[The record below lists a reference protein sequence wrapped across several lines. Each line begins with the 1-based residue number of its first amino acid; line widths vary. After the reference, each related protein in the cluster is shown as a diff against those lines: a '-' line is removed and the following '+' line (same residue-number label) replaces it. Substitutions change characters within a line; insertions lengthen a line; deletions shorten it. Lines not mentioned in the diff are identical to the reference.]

1 MTTVKPEAGAT
12 YADATAP
19 VAARVS
25 DLLAR
30 MTREEK
36 LAQLGSTWAFRV
48 LEGGRFSAERARP
61 ILGHGLG
68 HVTRV
73 AGATSL
79 KAAQVARAANAIQRF
94 LLTET
99 RLGIPAIVH
108 EEVCSGVMAREATI
122 FPQAIG
128 VASTWAPELNRQL
141 ADAVRAQMRA
151 MGSHQGLSPVLDVV
165 RDPRWGRTEETYGE
179 DPYLVARMGVAFVRG
194 LQGADLTDG
203 VLATAKHFVGYGA
216 SEGGLNWAP
225 AHLPPRLL
233 REVYLYP
240 FEAAVREG
248 GLQSVM
254 AGYHELDGIPCHA
267 NPELL
272 GDILRGQ
279 WGFVGSVVSDYFAVN
294 DLHSYHHF
302 AQDEQ
307 QAAMLALSAGVD
319 VELPA
324 TDAYADALTH
334 ALDAGQISE
343 ARLDEAVSRVLRHKF
358 ELGLFE
364 DPYVDEGAVLTTV
377 NAERHRDVALEIA
390 RRSLVLLKNDGVL
403 PLLDGAGEVALIGP
417 NADDARHLLGDYSF
431 AAHIEA
437 LTEAR
442 ERRGLLG
449 EMMTIP
455 DDLEIDEST
464 DGVPTVRDELAARLG
479 DRLRYLP
486 GCDVV
491 DPSTDGFAAAVAAAA
506 AADVAVLVL
515 GDRSGLTP
523 RATTGESRDRSSLD
537 LPGVQEDLVR
547 AVVATG
553 TPVVAVLVAGRP
565 VGSDFLHEKCA
576 AVLMA
581 WLPGETGA
589 RAIAE
594 VLLGEVNPSGKLP
607 ISYPRTVGQIPVFYG
622 HKVSGGRSH
631 WHGDYVDSPVGP
643 RYAFG
648 HGLGYAPFTID
659 RVAVEA
665 AEVRA
670 GDSIGVEVTVTN
682 TGGRAGEEVV
692 QLYVRDPQAT
702 VTRPVLELKG
712 FARVSAAAGQR
723 AAVRFELPTGQL
735 GFYDRDMNYT
745 VEPGEIE
752 VYVGFSAHD
761 RTLAGS
767 FVIHADANRPVTP
780 KAYTGTAE
788 VRHLSGEAVAP
799 ALGGDGGGPAPAV
812 GRV

>member
-1 MTTVKPEAGAT
+1 MTIVRPET
-12 YADATAP
+12 DAVVGPETDAIYHDSTAP
-19 VAARVS
+19 VEERVA

-36 LAQLGSTWAFRV
+36 LAQLGSTWAFS
-48 LEGGRFSAERARP
+48 LLDSGRFSAQRAQG
-61 ILGHGLG
+61 ILRHGLG
-68 HVTRV
+68 HVTRI
-73 AGATSL
+73 AGATSM
-79 KAAQVARAANAIQRF
+79 KATEVAAAANAIQRF
-94 LLTET
+94 LVTRT

-128 VASTWAPELNRQL
+128 VASTWAPELNRRL
-141 ADAVRAQMRA
+141 ADAVRVRMRA

-165 RDPRWGRTEETYGE
+165 RDPRWGRTEESYGE
-179 DPYLVARMGVAFVRG
+179 DPYLVARMGVAFIQG
-194 LQGADLTDG
+194 LQGPSLAEG
-203 VLATAKHFVGYGA
+203 VIATAKHFVGYGA

-233 REVYLYP
+233 REVYLHP

-267 NPELL
+267 NRELL
-272 GDILRGQ
+272 VDILRGE
-279 WGFVGSVVSDYFAVN
+279 WGFAGSVVSDYFGVD

-302 AQDEQ
+302 APDQ
-307 QAAMLALSAGVD
+307 QRAAALALTAGTD

-324 TDAYADALTH
+324 TDAYADALAR
-334 ALDAGQISE
+334 ALDAGEVSE
-343 ARLDEAVSRVLRHKF
+343 DRLDEAVSRVLRHKF
-358 ELGLFE
+358 DLGLFE
-364 DPYVDEGAVLTTV
+364 NPYVDEAVAVVGVT
-377 NAERHRDVALEIA
+377 AQRHREVALEAA
-390 RRSLVLLKNDGVL
+390 RCSLVLLKNDGVL
-403 PLLDGAGEVALIGP
+403 PLRPGAGTVALIGP

-437 LTEAR
+437 LVEAR

-449 EMMTIP
+449 QLMTIP
-455 DDLEIDEST
+455 DDLEIDQST
-464 DGVPTVRDELAARLG
+464 DGIPTVRDELATRLG
-479 DRLRYLP
+479 ERLRYAP

-491 DPSTDGFAAAVAAAA
+491 DPSTDGFDAAVAAAA
-506 AADVAVLVL
+506 AAEVAVLVL

-523 RATTGESRDRSSLD
+523 RDTTGESRDRSSLD

-565 VGSDFLHEKCA
+565 VGGDFLHERCA

-607 ISYPRTVGQIPVFYG
+607 ISYPRTVGQLPVFYG
-622 HKVSGGRSH
+622 HKISGGRSH
-631 WHGDYVDSPVGP
+631 WHGDYVDSPVSP
-643 RYAFG
+643 RYCFG
-648 HGLGYAPFTID
+648 HGLGYAPFTIEGATLD
-659 RVAVEA
+659 RTEVPAGGSVA
-665 AEVRA
+665 
-670 GDSIGVEVTVTN
+670 VEVTVAN
-682 TGGRAGEEVV
+682 TGDRAGEEVV
-692 QLYVRDPQAT
+692 QLYIRDPQAT

-712 FARVSAAAGQR
+712 FARVAAGPGQR
-723 AAVRFELPTGQL
+723 LAVRFDLPTGQL
-735 GFYDRDMNYT
+735 GFYDRDMSYT
-745 VEPGEIE
+745 VESGKIE
-752 VYVGFSAHD
+752 VYVGFSAD
-761 RTLAGS
+761 TRTLAGT
-767 FVIHADANRPVTP
+767 FDVT
-780 KAYTGTAE
+780 
-788 VRHLSGEAVAP
+788 
-799 ALGGDGGGPAPAV
+799 DGGGSGYQKAYSGTTSVRELRGDSFHRDTVDGNAT
-812 GRV
+812 

>member
-1 MTTVKPEAGAT
+1 MRRESEAIYIDPA
-12 YADATAP
+12 AP
-19 VAARVS
+19 VGERVA

-36 LAQLGSTWAFRV
+36 LAQLGSAWAFS
-48 LEGGRFSAERARP
+48 LIEGGHYSAERARTV
-61 ILGHGLG
+61 LRHGLG

-79 KAAQVARAANAIQRF
+79 KAAQVARVANAIQRF
-94 LLTET
+94 LVTET

-108 EEVCSGVMAREATI
+108 EEVCSGVMAREATV

-128 VASTWAPELNRQL
+128 VASTWEPELNRLL
-141 ADAVRAQMRA
+141 ADAVRTQMRA

-179 DPYLVARMGVAFVRG
+179 DPYLVARMGAAFVRG
-194 LQGADLTDG
+194 LQGDSLAEG
-203 VLATAKHFVGYGA
+203 VIATAKHFVGYGA

-240 FEAAVREG
+240 FETAVREA

-267 NPELL
+267 NGELL
-272 GDILRGQ
+272 SDVLRGE
-279 WGFVGSVVSDYFAVN
+279 WGFTGTVVSDYFAVD

-302 AQDEQ
+302 AQDKRR
-307 QAAMLALSAGVD
+307 AAILALTAGTD

-324 TDAYADALTH
+324 TDAYADPLADALEV
-334 ALDAGQISE
+334 GE
-343 ARLDEAVSRVLRHKF
+343 VGEGELDEAVSRVLRHKF

-364 DPYVDEGAVLTTV
+364 NPYVDEAAVAVTV
-377 NAERHRDVALEIA
+377 NAERHQEVALEIA

-403 PLLDGAGEVALIGP
+403 PLRPGAGTVALIGP

-431 AAHIEA
+431 AAHVES
-437 LTEAR
+437 LMQAR
-442 ERRGLLG
+442 ERQGLLG
-449 EMMTIP
+449 QMMTIP
-455 DDLEIDEST
+455 DDLEIEEST
-464 DGVPTVRDELAARLG
+464 EGLPSVRDALMARLG
-479 DRLRYLP
+479 DRVRYAR
-486 GCDVV
+486 GCDVI
-491 DPSTDGFAAAVAAAA
+491 DTSKDGFDEAVAAAA

-515 GDRSGLTP
+515 GDRSGLTTQ
-523 RATTGESRDRSSLD
+523 ATTGESRDRSSLE

-565 VGSDFLHEKCA
+565 VGGDFLHEECA

-581 WLPGETGA
+581 WLPGQTGA
-589 RAIAE
+589 QAIAE

-607 ISYPRTVGQIPVFYG
+607 ISYPRSVGQIPVFYG

-631 WHGDYVDSPVGP
+631 WHGDYVDSPVSP
-643 RYAFG
+643 RYCFG
-648 HGLGYAPFTID
+648 HGLGYAPFVIEQATLD
-659 RVAVEA
+659 RTEVTAGEGVA
-665 AEVRA
+665 
-670 GDSIGVEVTVTN
+670 VEVTVAN
-682 TGGRAGEEVV
+682 TGDRAGEEVV
-692 QLYVRDPQAT
+692 QLYIRDPEAT

-712 FARVSAAAGQR
+712 FARVSVAPGRR
-723 AAVRFELPTGQL
+723 AAVRFHVPTGQL
-735 GFYDRDMNYT
+735 GFYGRDMTYT
-745 VEPGEIE
+745 VETGHID
-752 VYVGFSAHD
+752 VYVGFSSDAHTHVGAFTVTGDAD
-761 RTLAGS
+761 RPQ
-767 FVIHADANRPVTP
+767 VQKV
-780 KAYTGTAE
+780 YTGTAG
-788 VRHLSGEAVAP
+788 VGELP
-799 ALGGDGGGPAPAV
+799 
-812 GRV
+812 

>member
-1 MTTVKPEAGAT
+1 MTSVEPAIEAT
-12 YADATAP
+12 YADANAP
-19 VAARVS
+19 VDERVA

-36 LAQLGSTWAFRV
+36 LAQLGSTWAFTL
-48 LEGGRFSAERARP
+48 LESGRFAPQRARSV
-61 ILGHGLG
+61 LAHGLG

-79 KAAQVARAANAIQRF
+79 KAAEVARAANAIQRF
-94 LLTET
+94 LVTET

-128 VASTWAPELNRQL
+128 VASTWEPELNRQM

-151 MGSHQGLSPVLDVV
+151 MGSHQGLSPVLDVA

-179 DPYLVARMGVAFVRG
+179 DPYLVSRMGVAFVRG

-254 AGYHELDGIPCHA
+254 AGYHELDGVPCHA
-267 NPELL
+267 NQELL
-272 GDILRGQ
+272 ADVLRGQ
-279 WGFVGSVVSDYFAVN
+279 WGFTGSVVSDYFAVN
-294 DLHSYHHF
+294 DLHTYHHF
-302 AQDEQ
+302 APDKQ
-307 QAAMLALSAGVD
+307 QAAAVGLGAGVD

-324 TDAYADALTH
+324 TDAYADALSR
-334 ALDAGQISE
+334 ALDAGEVSE
-343 ARLDEAVSRVLRHKF
+343 AHLDEAVSRVLRHKV

-364 DPYVDEGAVLTTV
+364 NPYVDEDAATTTV

-403 PLLDGAGEVALIGP
+403 PLLAEAGTVALIGP
-417 NADDARHLLGDYSF
+417 NADNARHLLGDYSF
-431 AAHIEA
+431 VAHIEA
-437 LTEAR
+437 LIAAR
-442 ERRGLLG
+442 KRRGLLG

-455 DDLEIDEST
+455 DDLEIDESIG
-464 DGVPTVRDELAARLG
+464 GVPTVRDELAARFG
-479 DRLRYLP
+479 ERLRFAP
-486 GCDVV
+486 GCDVL
-491 DPSTDGFAAAVAAAA
+491 DPSTEGFAEAVAVAA

-515 GDRSGLTP
+515 GDRSGVTLGT
-523 RATTGESRDRSSLD
+523 TTGESRDRSSLD
-537 LPGVQEDLVR
+537 LPGVQEELVR

-565 VGSDFLHEKCA
+565 VGTDVLHEECA

-607 ISYPRTVGQIPVFYG
+607 ISYPRSVGQIPVFYG

-631 WHGDYVDSPVGP
+631 WHGDYVDSPVAP
-643 RYAFG
+643 RYVFG
-648 HGLGYAPFTID
+648 HGLGYTSFAID
-659 RVAVEA
+659 DAVVESA
-665 AEVRA
+665 QVRA
-670 GDSIGVEVTVTN
+670 GDSVEVEVTVTN
-682 TGGRAGEEVV
+682 TGQRAGEQVV

-702 VTRPVLELKG
+702 ITRPVLELKA
-712 FARVSAAAGQR
+712 FARVALPAGGR
-723 AAVRFELPTGQL
+723 VAVRFALPTGQL
-735 GFYDRDMNYT
+735 GFYDRRMAYA
-745 VEPGEIE
+745 VEAGQIE
-752 VYVGFSAHD
+752 VYVGFSAADH
-761 RTLAGS
+761 THAGT
-767 FVIHADANRPVTP
+767 FVITTDPGQPTP
-780 KAYTGTAE
+780 KVFTGTAE
-788 VRHLSGEAVAP
+788 VRQL
-799 ALGGDGGGPAPAV
+799 
-812 GRV
+812 

>member
-1 MTTVKPEAGAT
+1 MTTVEPAIEAT

-19 VAARVS
+19 VDERVS

-36 LAQLGSTWAFRV
+36 LAQLGSTWAFTL
-48 LEGGRFSAERARP
+48 LEGGRFAAERARP
-61 ILGHGLG
+61 ILRHGLG

-94 LLTET
+94 LVTET

-179 DPYLVARMGVAFVRG
+179 DPYLVSRMGVAFVRG
-194 LQGADLTDG
+194 LQGVDLADG

-254 AGYHELDGIPCHA
+254 AGYHELDGVPCHA
-267 NPELL
+267 NQELL
-272 GDILRGQ
+272 ADVLRGQ
-279 WGFVGSVVSDYFAVN
+279 WGFTGSVVSDYFAVN

-302 AQDEQ
+302 AQDKQ
-307 QAAMLALSAGVD
+307 QAATVGLGAGVD

-324 TDAYADALTH
+324 TDAYADALTR
-334 ALDAGQISE
+334 ALDAGEVSE
-343 ARLDEAVSRVLRHKF
+343 AQLDEAVSRVLRHKV

-364 DPYVDEGAVLTTV
+364 NPYVDEDAAATAA

-403 PLLDGAGEVALIGP
+403 PLLVGAGTVALIGP

-437 LTEAR
+437 LVEAR
-442 ERRGLLG
+442 KRRGLLG

-479 DRLRYLP
+479 DRLRFAQ
-486 GCDVV
+486 GCDVL
-491 DPSTDGFAAAVAAAA
+491 DPSTDGFADAVAAAA

-523 RATTGESRDRSSLD
+523 GATTGESRDRSSLD
-537 LPGVQEDLVR
+537 LPGVQEELVR

-565 VGSDFLHEKCA
+565 VGSDFLHEECD

-581 WLPGETGA
+581 WLPGETGGK
-589 RAIAE
+589 AIAE
-594 VLLGEVNPSGKLP
+594 VLLGEVNPSGRLP
-607 ISYPRTVGQIPVFYG
+607 ISYPRGVGQIPVFYG

-631 WHGDYVDSPVGP
+631 WHGDYVDSPVAP
-643 RYAFG
+643 RYVFG
-648 HGLGYAPFTID
+648 HGLGYTSFAID
-659 RVAVEA
+659 EATVES

-670 GDSIGVEVTVTN
+670 GGSVGVEVTVAN
-682 TGGRAGEEVV
+682 TGDRAGEQVV

-702 VTRPVLELKG
+702 ITRPVLELKA
-712 FARVSAAAGQR
+712 FARVAAAPGQR
-723 AAVRFELPTGQL
+723 VSVRFALPTGQL
-735 GFYDRDMNYT
+735 GFYDRSMAYA
-745 VEPGEIE
+745 VEAGQIE
-752 VYVGFSAHD
+752 VYVGFSAAD
-761 RTLAGS
+761 RTHAGT
-767 FVIHADANRPVTP
+767 FVITADPDRPTP
-780 KAYTGTAE
+780 KVFSGTAE
-788 VRHLSGEAVAP
+788 VRQL
-799 ALGGDGGGPAPAV
+799 
-812 GRV
+812 

>member
-1 MTTVKPEAGAT
+1 MTTVGPRTGAI
-12 YADATAP
+12 YADASAP
-19 VAARVS
+19 VQERVS

-36 LAQLGSTWAFRV
+36 LAQLGSTWAFAL
-48 LEGGRFSAERARP
+48 LESGRFSAERARP
-61 ILGHGLG
+61 VLRHGLG

-73 AGATSL
+73 AGATGL
-79 KAAQVARAANAIQRF
+79 RATQVARAANAIQRF
-94 LLTET
+94 LVTET

-128 VASTWAPELNRQL
+128 VASTWAPGLNQQL

-179 DPYLVARMGVAFVRG
+179 DPHLVARMGVAFVRG
-194 LQGADLTDG
+194 LQGADLADG

-216 SEGGLNWAP
+216 SEGALNWAP

-233 REVYLYP
+233 REVYLHP

-248 GLQSVM
+248 GLRSVM

-267 NPELL
+267 NAELL
-272 GDILRGQ
+272 SDILRRQ
-279 WGFVGSVVSDYFAVN
+279 WGFTGSVVSDYFAVD
-294 DLHSYHHF
+294 DLHSYHHL
-302 AQDEQ
+302 AADKQ
-307 QAAMLALSAGVD
+307 QAAVLGLAAGVD

-324 TDAYADALTH
+324 TDAYADALAR
-334 ALDAGQISE
+334 ALDAGEVSE
-343 ARLDEAVSRVLRHKF
+343 ARLDEAVARVLRHKF

-364 DPYVDEGAVLTTV
+364 APYVDEGAVELAV
-377 NAERHRDVALEIA
+377 SDDRHRDVALAIA

-403 PLLDGAGEVALIGP
+403 PLVAGAGRVALIGP

-431 AAHIEA
+431 AAHIES
-437 LTEAR
+437 LMEAR

-449 EMMTIP
+449 QTMTIP
-455 DDLEIDEST
+455 DDLEIDESM

-479 DRLRYLP
+479 DRLRYVP

-491 DPSTDGFAAAVAAAA
+491 DPSTDGFAEAVAAAA
-506 AADVAVLVL
+506 EADVAVLVL

-547 AVVATG
+547 AVVDTG

-565 VGSDFLHEKCA
+565 VGSDFLHDRCA

-607 ISYPRTVGQIPVFYG
+607 ISYPRTVGQLPVFYG

-631 WHGDYVDSPVGP
+631 WHGDYVDSPVAP
-643 RYAFG
+643 RYCFG
-648 HGLGYAPFTID
+648 HGLGYAPFTVD
-659 RVAVEA
+659 EAAVER
-665 AEVRA
+665 AEVVA
-670 GDSIGVEVTVTN
+670 GDSVAVEVTVTN
-682 TGGRAGEEVV
+682 TGRRAGEEVV

-702 VTRPVLELKG
+702 VTRPVLELKA

-723 AAVRFELPTGQL
+723 VAVRFDVPTGQL
-735 GFYDRDMNYT
+735 GFYDRHLNYT
-745 VEPGEIE
+745 VEPGLIE
-752 VYVGFSAHD
+752 VYVGFSSDA
-761 RTLAGS
+761 RALAGS
-767 FVIHADANRPVTP
+767 FVIKAGADGAPTS
-780 KAYTGTAE
+780 KAFSGTAE
-788 VRHLSGEAVAP
+788 VRELSGRA
-799 ALGGDGGGPAPAV
+799 G
-812 GRV
+812 

>member
-1 MTTVKPEAGAT
+1 MTTVQPETGAT

-19 VAARVS
+19 VSERVS

-36 LAQLGSTWAFRV
+36 IAQLGSTWAFAV
-48 LEGGRFSAERARP
+48 LEGGRFSVRRARP

-79 KAAQVARAANAIQRF
+79 KAAQVARVANAIQRY
-94 LLTET
+94 LVTET

-108 EEVCSGVMAREATI
+108 EEVCSGVMARDATI

-128 VASTWAPELNRQL
+128 VASTWAPELNGQL

-151 MGSHQGLSPVLDVV
+151 MGGHQGLSPVLDVV

-179 DPYLVARMGVAFVRG
+179 DPYLVSRMGVAFVRG
-194 LQGADLTDG
+194 LQGVDLTDG
-203 VLATAKHFVGYGA
+203 VIATAKHFVGYGA

-248 GLQSVM
+248 GLRSVM

-267 NPELL
+267 NDDLL
-272 GDILRGQ
+272 ADVLRRQ
-279 WGFVGSVVSDYFAVN
+279 WGFTGSVVSDYFAVN

-302 AQDEQ
+302 AQDKQ
-307 QAAMLALSAGVD
+307 QAATLALGAGVD

-324 TDAYADALTH
+324 TDVYAVALTR
-334 ALDAGQISE
+334 ALDAGDVSE
-343 ARLDEAVSRVLRHKF
+343 ARLDEAVARVLRHKF

-364 DPYVDEGAVLTTV
+364 APYVDEDAVAVAV
-377 NAERHRDVALEIA
+377 NAQRHRTVALEIA

-403 PLLDGAGEVALIGP
+403 PLLAEAGSVALIGP

-455 DDLEIDEST
+455 DDLEIEEST
-464 DGVPTVRDELAARLG
+464 DGVPTVRDELTARLG
-479 DRLRYLP
+479 DRVRYAS
-486 GCDVV
+486 GCDVL
-491 DPSTDGFAAAVAAAA
+491 DPSTDGFDEAVAVAA

-553 TPVVAVLVAGRP
+553 TPVVVVLVAGRP
-565 VGSDFLHEKCA
+565 VGSDFLHEHAA

-589 RAIAE
+589 QAIAE
-594 VLLGEVNPSGKLP
+594 VLLGEVNPSGRLP
-607 ISYPRTVGQIPVFYG
+607 ISYPRSVGQLPVFYG

-631 WHGDYVDSPVGP
+631 WHGDYVDSPVTP
-643 RYAFG
+643 RYCFG
-648 HGLGYAPFTID
+648 HGLGYSSFI
-659 RVAVEA
+659 VEEA
-665 AEVRA
+665 TVRHPQVRA
-670 GDSIGVEVTVTN
+670 GDSVGVDVVVTN
-682 TGGRAGEEVV
+682 AGRRAGEEVV
-692 QLYVRDPQAT
+692 QLYVRDPQAS

-712 FARVSAAAGQR
+712 FVRVSAAAGQR
-723 AAVRFELPTGQL
+723 VAVRFDLPTGQL
-735 GFYDRDMNYT
+735 GFYDRRLDYT
-745 VEPGEIE
+745 VEPGQIE
-752 VYVGFSAHD
+752 VYVGFSAQD
-761 RTLAGS
+761 RTLAGR
-767 FVIHADANRPVTP
+767 FVISADADRSPTP
-780 KAYTGTAE
+780 KVFTGTAE
-788 VRHLSGEAVAP
+788 VRGLPDRPGESGEC
-799 ALGGDGGGPAPAV
+799 D
-812 GRV
+812 R

>member
-1 MTTVKPEAGAT
+1 MTSVEPAIEAT
-12 YADATAP
+12 YADANAP
-19 VAARVS
+19 VDERVS
-25 DLLAR
+25 DLLTR

-36 LAQLGSTWAFRV
+36 LAQLGSTWAFTL
-48 LEGGRFSAERARP
+48 LESGRFAPERARP
-61 ILGHGLG
+61 ILAHGLG

-94 LLTET
+94 LVTET

-128 VASTWAPELNRQL
+128 VASTWEPELNRQM

-151 MGSHQGLSPVLDVV
+151 MGSHQGLSPVLDVA

-179 DPYLVARMGVAFVRG
+179 DPYLVSRMGVAFVRG

-254 AGYHELDGIPCHA
+254 AGYHELDGVPCHA
-267 NPELL
+267 NKELL
-272 GDILRGQ
+272 ADVLRGQ
-279 WGFVGSVVSDYFAVN
+279 WGFAGSVVSDYFAVN
-294 DLHSYHHF
+294 DLHTYHHF
-302 AQDEQ
+302 APDKQ
-307 QAAMLALSAGVD
+307 QAAAVGLGAGVD

-324 TDAYADALTH
+324 TDAYADALSR
-334 ALDAGQISE
+334 ALDAGEVSE
-343 ARLDEAVSRVLRHKF
+343 ARLDEAVSRVLRHKV

-364 DPYVDEGAVLTTV
+364 NPYVDEDAATTTV

-403 PLLDGAGEVALIGP
+403 PLLAEAGTVALIGP
-417 NADDARHLLGDYSF
+417 NADNARHLLGDYSF
-431 AAHIEA
+431 VAHIEA
-437 LTEAR
+437 LIAAR
-442 ERRGLLG
+442 KRRGLLG

-455 DDLEIDEST
+455 DDLEIDESIG
-464 DGVPTVRDELAARLG
+464 GVPTVRDELAARLG
-479 DRLRYLP
+479 ERLRFAP
-486 GCDVV
+486 GCDVL
-491 DPSTDGFAAAVAAAA
+491 DPSTEGFAEAVAVAA

-515 GDRSGLTP
+515 GDRSGVTLGT
-523 RATTGESRDRSSLD
+523 TTGESRDRSSLD
-537 LPGVQEDLVR
+537 LPGVQEELVR

-565 VGSDFLHEKCA
+565 VGTDVLHEECA

-607 ISYPRTVGQIPVFYG
+607 ISYPRRVGQIPVFYG

-631 WHGDYVDSPVGP
+631 WHGDYVDSPVAP
-643 RYAFG
+643 RYVFG
-648 HGLGYAPFTID
+648 HGLGYTSFAID
-659 RVAVEA
+659 DAVVESA
-665 AEVRA
+665 QVRA
-670 GDSIGVEVTVTN
+670 GDSVGVEVTVTN
-682 TGGRAGEEVV
+682 TGQRAGEQVV
-692 QLYVRDPQAT
+692 QLYVRDPQASI
-702 VTRPVLELKG
+702 TRPVLELKA
-712 FARVSAAAGQR
+712 FARVALPAGGR
-723 AAVRFELPTGQL
+723 VAVRFALPTGQL
-735 GFYDRDMNYT
+735 GFYDRSMAYA
-745 VEPGEIE
+745 VEAGQME
-752 VYVGFSAHD
+752 VYVGFSAADH
-761 RTLAGS
+761 THAGT
-767 FVIHADANRPVTP
+767 FVITTDPGQPTP
-780 KAYTGTAE
+780 KVFTGTAE
-788 VRHLSGEAVAP
+788 VRQL
-799 ALGGDGGGPAPAV
+799 
-812 GRV
+812 

>member
-1 MTTVKPEAGAT
+1 MTTVKPETGAT
-12 YADATAP
+12 YVDATAP
-19 VAARVS
+19 VEERVS

-36 LAQLGSTWAFRV
+36 LAQLGSTWAFAV
-48 LEGGRFSAERARP
+48 LEGGRFSVRRARP
-61 ILGHGLG
+61 ILAQGLG

-79 KAAQVARAANAIQRF
+79 KAAQVAQVANAIQRY
-94 LLTET
+94 LVTET

-128 VASTWAPELNRQL
+128 VASTWSPELNGQL

-179 DPYLVARMGVAFVRG
+179 DPYLVARMGVAFVKG
-194 LQGADLTDG
+194 LQGADLTNG
-203 VLATAKHFVGYGA
+203 IIATAKHFVGYGA

-267 NPELL
+267 NRELL
-272 GDILRGQ
+272 VDILRRQ
-279 WGFVGSVVSDYFAVN
+279 WGFGGSVVSDYFAVN

-302 AQDEQ
+302 GQDQQ
-307 QAAMLALSAGVD
+307 QAATLGLGAGVD

-324 TDAYADALTH
+324 TDAYADALTR
-334 ALDAGQISE
+334 ALDAGEVSE

-364 DPYVDEGAVLTTV
+364 APYVDEGAVVAAV

-403 PLLDGAGEVALIGP
+403 PLLPEAATVALIGP

-464 DGVPTVRDELAARLG
+464 DGVPTVRDELMARLG
-479 DRLRYLP
+479 DRLSYVP

-491 DPSTDGFAAAVAAAA
+491 DPSTDGFDEAVAVAA

-565 VGSDFLHEKCA
+565 VGSDFLHEQCA

-581 WLPGETGA
+581 WLPGQTGA
-589 RAIAE
+589 QAIAE
-594 VLLGEVNPSGKLP
+594 VLLGEVNPSGRLP
-607 ISYPRTVGQIPVFYG
+607 ISYPRSVGQIPVFYG

-631 WHGDYVDSPVGP
+631 WHGDYVDSPVAP
-643 RYAFG
+643 RYCFG
-648 HGLGYAPFTID
+648 HGLGYASFSID
-659 RVAVEA
+659 EA
-665 AEVRA
+665 TVRHAEVRV
-670 GDSIGVEVTVTN
+670 GDSVSVEVVVTN
-682 TGGRAGEEVV
+682 TGHRAGEEVV

-723 AAVRFELPTGQL
+723 VAVRFDLPTGQL

-745 VEPGEIE
+745 VEPGQIE
-752 VYVGFSAHD
+752 VYAGFSAHD

-767 FVIHADANRPVTP
+767 VVISADADRSPTP
-780 KAYTGTAE
+780 KVYTGTAQ
-788 VRHLSGEAVAP
+788 VRVLPNGASLP
-799 ALGGDGGGPAPAV
+799 TLD
-812 GRV
+812 

>member
-1 MTTVKPEAGAT
+1 MEPET
-12 YADATAP
+12 QPSYVDATVP
-19 VAARVS
+19 VEERVS

-36 LAQLGSTWAFRV
+36 LAQLGSTWAFAV
-48 LEGGRFSAERARP
+48 LEGGRFSAERAQP
-61 ILGHGLG
+61 ILGRGLG

-94 LLTET
+94 LVTET

-128 VASTWAPELNRQL
+128 VASTWAPELNGQL

-194 LQGADLTDG
+194 LQGDDLTDG
-203 VLATAKHFVGYGA
+203 VIATAKHFVGYGA

-267 NPELL
+267 NEELL
-272 GDILRGQ
+272 DGVLRRQ
-279 WGFVGSVVSDYFAVN
+279 WGFAGSVVSDYFAVN

-302 AQDEQ
+302 AQDRQ
-307 QAAMLALSAGVD
+307 QAAALSLTAGVD

-324 TDAYADALTH
+324 TDAYAGALTR
-334 ALDAGQISE
+334 ALDAGEVSE
-343 ARLDEAVSRVLRHKF
+343 ARLDEAVARVLRHKF

-364 DPYVDEGAVLTTV
+364 DPYVDEGVVATAV

-403 PLLDGAGEVALIGP
+403 PLLPEAGSVALIGP

-431 AAHIEA
+431 VAHIEA
-437 LTEAR
+437 LIEAR

-455 DDLEIDEST
+455 DDLEIEEST
-464 DGVPTVRDELAARLG
+464 DGVPTVRDELLARLG
-479 DRLRYLP
+479 DRLRYAP

-491 DPSTDGFAAAVAAAA
+491 DPSTDGFGEAVAAAA

-537 LPGVQEDLVR
+537 LPGVQEELVR

-589 RAIAE
+589 QAIAE
-594 VLLGEVNPSGKLP
+594 VLLGEVNPSGRLP
-607 ISYPRTVGQIPVFYG
+607 ISYPRSVGQIPVFYG

-631 WHGDYVDSPVGP
+631 WHGDYVDSPVTP
-643 RYAFG
+643 RYCFG
-648 HGLGYAPFTID
+648 HGLGYASFEID
-659 RVAVEA
+659 EAAVDR
-665 AEVRA
+665 AEVRV
-670 GDSIGVEVTVTN
+670 GDSVSVEVTITN
-682 TGGRAGEEVV
+682 TGHRAGEEVV

-723 AAVRFELPTGQL
+723 VAVRFDLPTAQL
-735 GFYDRDMNYT
+735 GFYDRAMDYI
-745 VEPGEIE
+745 VEPGQIE
-752 VYVGFSAHD
+752 VYVGFSSQD

-767 FVIHADANRPVTP
+767 FLLSADAERPVTP
-780 KAYTGTAE
+780 KVYTGTAE
-788 VRHLSGEAVAP
+788 VRDL
-799 ALGGDGGGPAPAV
+799 V
-812 GRV
+812 G

>member
-1 MTTVKPEAGAT
+1 MTTVQPETGAT

-19 VAARVS
+19 VSERVS

-36 LAQLGSTWAFRV
+36 IAQLGSTWAFAV
-48 LEGGRFSAERARP
+48 LEGGRFSVRRARP

-79 KAAQVARAANAIQRF
+79 KAAQVARVANAIQRY
-94 LLTET
+94 LVTET

-108 EEVCSGVMAREATI
+108 EEVCSGVMARDATI

-128 VASTWAPELNRQL
+128 VASTWAPELNGQL

-151 MGSHQGLSPVLDVV
+151 MGGHQGLSPVLDVV

-179 DPYLVARMGVAFVRG
+179 DPYLVSRMGVAFVRG
-194 LQGADLTDG
+194 LQGGDLTDG
-203 VLATAKHFVGYGA
+203 VIATAKHFVGYGA

-248 GLQSVM
+248 GLRSVM

-267 NPELL
+267 DDDLL
-272 GDILRGQ
+272 ADVLRRQ
-279 WGFVGSVVSDYFAVN
+279 WGFTGSVVSDYFAVN

-302 AQDEQ
+302 AQDKQ
-307 QAAMLALSAGVD
+307 QAATLALGAGVD

-324 TDAYADALTH
+324 TDVYAVALTR
-334 ALDAGQISE
+334 ALDAGDVSE
-343 ARLDEAVSRVLRHKF
+343 ARLDEAVARVLRHKF

-364 DPYVDEGAVLTTV
+364 APYVDEDAVAVAV
-377 NAERHRDVALEIA
+377 NAQRHRTVALEIA

-403 PLLDGAGEVALIGP
+403 PLLAEAGSVALIGP

-464 DGVPTVRDELAARLG
+464 DGVPTVRDELTVRLG
-479 DRLRYLP
+479 DRVRYAP
-486 GCDVV
+486 GCDVL
-491 DPSTDGFAAAVAAAA
+491 DPSTAGFDEAVAVAA

-553 TPVVAVLVAGRP
+553 TPVVVVLVAGRP
-565 VGSDFLHEKCA
+565 VGSDFLHDRAA

-589 RAIAE
+589 QAIAE
-594 VLLGEVNPSGKLP
+594 VLLGEVNPSGRLP
-607 ISYPRTVGQIPVFYG
+607 ISYPRSVGQLPVFYG

-631 WHGDYVDSPVGP
+631 WHGDYVDSPVTP
-643 RYAFG
+643 RYCFG
-648 HGLGYAPFTID
+648 HGLGYSSFI
-659 RVAVEA
+659 VEEA
-665 AEVRA
+665 TVRHPQVRA
-670 GDSIGVEVTVTN
+670 GDSVGVDVVVTN
-682 TGGRAGEEVV
+682 AGRRAGEEVV
-692 QLYVRDPQAT
+692 QLYVRDPQAS

-712 FARVSAAAGQR
+712 FVRVSAAGGQR
-723 AAVRFELPTGQL
+723 VAVRFDLPTGQL
-735 GFYDRDMNYT
+735 GFYDRRLDYT
-745 VEPGEIE
+745 VEPGQIE
-752 VYVGFSAHD
+752 VYVGFSAQD
-761 RTLAGS
+761 RTLAGR
-767 FVIHADANRPVTP
+767 FVISADADRSPTP
-780 KAYTGTAE
+780 KVFTGTAE
-788 VRHLSGEAVAP
+788 VRGLPDRPGESGEC
-799 ALGGDGGGPAPAV
+799 D
-812 GRV
+812 R

>member
-1 MTTVKPEAGAT
+1 MTTVEARTEGT
-12 YADATAP
+12 YADAALP
-19 VAARVS
+19 VNARVA

-30 MTREEK
+30 MTRAEK
-36 LAQLGSTWAFRV
+36 LAQLGSTWAFSL
-48 LEGGRFSAERARP
+48 LENGRFAVQRARP
-61 ILGHGLG
+61 ILGQGLG

-79 KAAQVARAANAIQRF
+79 RAAQVARVTNAIQRF
-94 LLTET
+94 LVTET

-108 EEVCSGVMAREATI
+108 EEVCSGVMAREATA

-128 VASTWAPELNRQL
+128 VASTWAPDLNRQL
-141 ADAVRAQMRA
+141 ADAVRGQMRA

-179 DPYLVARMGVAFVRG
+179 DPYLVSRMGVAFVRG
-194 LQGADLTDG
+194 LQGVDRADG

-225 AHLPPRLL
+225 AQLPPRLL

-240 FEAAVREG
+240 FEAAIREG

-254 AGYHELDGIPCHA
+254 AGYHELDGVPCHA
-267 NPELL
+267 NQELL
-272 GDILRGQ
+272 VDLLRTR
-279 WGFVGSVVSDYFAVN
+279 WGFTGSVVSDYFAVN
-294 DLHSYHHF
+294 DLHAYHHF
-302 AQDEQ
+302 APDQQ
-307 QAAMLALSAGVD
+307 QAARLALAAGVD

-324 TDAYADALTH
+324 TDAYADALSR
-334 ALDAGQISE
+334 ALDAGE
-343 ARLDEAVSRVLRHKF
+343 VDEALLDDAVARVLRHKF

-364 DPYVDEGAVLTTV
+364 NPYVDEDAAVSTANT
-377 NAERHRDVALEIA
+377 ERHRGVALEIA

-403 PLLDGAGEVALIGP
+403 PLVADAARVALIGP
-417 NADDARHLLGDYSF
+417 NADDARNLLGDYSF

-437 LTEAR
+437 LVAAR

-455 DDLEIDEST
+455 DDLEIDQST
-464 DGVPTVRDELAARLG
+464 DGIATVRDELATRLG
-479 DRLRYLP
+479 DRLRYER

-506 AADVAVLVL
+506 AADVAVLVV

-523 RATTGESRDRSSLD
+523 DATTGESRDRSSLD
-537 LPGVQEDLVR
+537 LPGAQEELVR
-547 AVVATG
+547 AVVGTG

-565 VGSDFLHEKCA
+565 VGSDFLHERCA

-607 ISYPRTVGQIPVFYG
+607 ISYPRGVGQIPVFYG

-631 WHGDYVDSPVGP
+631 WHGDYVDSPVSP
-643 RYAFG
+643 RYVFG
-648 HGLGYAPFTID
+648 HGLGYSPFTVD
-659 RVAVEA
+659 EATVAA
-665 AEVRA
+665 PEVRA
-670 GDSIGVEVTVTN
+670 GDSVRVEVTVSN
-682 TGGRAGEEVV
+682 RGERAGEEVV
-692 QLYVRDPQAT
+692 QLYIRDPQAT
-702 VTRPVLELKG
+702 VTRPVLELKA
-712 FARVSAAAGQR
+712 FARVAAAAGQR
-723 AAVRFELPTGQL
+723 VAVRFDLPTGQL
-735 GFYDRDMNYT
+735 GFYDRSMRYA
-745 VEPGEIE
+745 VEAGQIE
-752 VYVGFSAHD
+752 VYVGLSVTD
-761 RTLAGS
+761 RTHAGT
-767 FVIHADANRPVTP
+767 FVITV
-780 KAYTGTAE
+780 
-788 VRHLSGEAVAP
+788 
-799 ALGGDGGGPAPAV
+799 DGGQPAPAKV
-812 GRV
+812 FTGAVEVREL

>member
-1 MTTVKPEAGAT
+1 MEPET
-12 YADATAP
+12 QPSYVDATVP
-19 VAARVS
+19 VEERVS

-36 LAQLGSTWAFRV
+36 LAQLGSTWAFAV
-48 LEGGRFSAERARP
+48 LEGGRFSAERAQP
-61 ILGHGLG
+61 ILGRGLG

-79 KAAQVARAANAIQRF
+79 KAAQVAQVANAIQRF
-94 LLTET
+94 LVTET

-128 VASTWAPELNRQL
+128 VASTWAPELNGQL

-194 LQGADLTDG
+194 LQGDGLADG
-203 VLATAKHFVGYGA
+203 VIATAKHFVGYGA

-240 FEAAVREG
+240 FEAAIREG

-267 NPELL
+267 NEELL
-272 GDILRGQ
+272 DDVLRRE
-279 WGFVGSVVSDYFAVN
+279 WGFAGSVVSDYFAVN

-302 AQDEQ
+302 AQDKQ
-307 QAAMLALSAGVD
+307 QAATLSLTAGVD

-324 TDAYADALTH
+324 TDAYAGALTR
-334 ALDAGQISE
+334 ALDAGEVSD

-364 DPYVDEGAVLTTV
+364 DPYVDEGAVATAV
-377 NAERHRDVALEIA
+377 DAQRHRDVALEIA

-403 PLLDGAGEVALIGP
+403 PLLREAGTVALIGP

-437 LTEAR
+437 LIEAR

-455 DDLEIDEST
+455 DDLEIEEST
-464 DGVPTVRDELAARLG
+464 DGVPTVRDELLARLG
-479 DRLRYLP
+479 DRLRYAP

-491 DPSTDGFAAAVAAAA
+491 DPSTDGFSEAVAAAA

-537 LPGVQEDLVR
+537 LPGVQEELVR

-581 WLPGETGA
+581 WLPGQTGA
-589 RAIAE
+589 QAIAE
-594 VLLGEVNPSGKLP
+594 VLLGEVNPSGRLP
-607 ISYPRTVGQIPVFYG
+607 ISYPRSVGQIPVFYG

-631 WHGDYVDSPVGP
+631 WHGDYVDSPVTP
-643 RYAFG
+643 RYCFG
-648 HGLGYAPFTID
+648 HGLGYTSFEID
-659 RVAVEA
+659 EA
-665 AEVRA
+665 TVDRAEVRA
-670 GDSIGVEVTVTN
+670 GDSVSVEVTISN
-682 TGGRAGEEVV
+682 TGHRAGEEVV
-692 QLYVRDPQAT
+692 QLYVRDPQST

-723 AAVRFELPTGQL
+723 VAVRFDLPTAQL
-735 GFYDRDMNYT
+735 GFYGRTMDYT
-745 VEPGEIE
+745 VEPGQIE
-752 VYVGFSAHD
+752 VYVGFSSQD

-767 FVIHADANRPVTP
+767 LLIGADAQRSVLP
-780 KAYTGTAE
+780 KVYTGTAE
-788 VRHLSGEAVAP
+788 VRDLIG
-799 ALGGDGGGPAPAV
+799 
-812 GRV
+812 